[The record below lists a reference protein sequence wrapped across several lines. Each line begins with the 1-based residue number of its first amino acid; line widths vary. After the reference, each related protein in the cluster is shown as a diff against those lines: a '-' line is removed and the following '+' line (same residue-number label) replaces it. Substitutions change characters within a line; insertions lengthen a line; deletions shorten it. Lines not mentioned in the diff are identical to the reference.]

1 MKTILTLFLG
11 VFLLWGCKTT
21 ETIRYVPV
29 EVPVTVWRSDTLRI
43 TQTDSV
49 YIEKRND
56 TVYLSKYKT
65 IWRERIVNNRDTL
78 TKVLEVPTPYPV
90 DRIIEKRVRGVFW
103 WIGLVVSIGIAIFA
117 LLRLTPLKR
126 FF

>member
-1 MKTILTLFLG
+1 MKTILTLFLA
-11 VFLLWGCKTT
+11 VLFFYGCKPT
-21 ETIRYVPV
+21 EKIKYVPV

-65 IWRERIVNNRDTL
+65 LWRERTVNNRDTL
-78 TKVLEVPTPYPV
+78 TKVFEVPTPYPV
-90 DRIIEKRVRGVFW
+90 DKIVEKRVKGIFW
-103 WIGLVVSIGIAIFA
+103 WIGFVASIGIVIFV
-117 LLRLTPLKR
+117 LLKLTPLKR